1 MSNILKVCDY
11 VTLFLSDATPS
22 GAKADSTSLYRWE
35 IPQGAY
41 MSNERSQVCT
51 VEVTAGS
58 FNHVGNNT
66 AISPAPKS
74 MTIQYI
80 NGGYNQHASSGRP
93 VIAFTTASYLSAA
106 GGSHNCQGTG
116 QLLCQARPNYI
127 EIKILNSRATISTA
141 GDSYELLQT
150 RQLSGCITLK
160 YSYYDAI
167 GTGRNMQSEK

>member
-58 FNHVGNNT
+58 FNHVGTNT
-66 AISPAPKS
+66 SLIPAPKS
-74 MTIQYI
+74 MT
-80 NGGYNQHASSGRP
+80 
-93 VIAFTTASYLSAA
+93 L
-106 GGSHNCQGTG
+106 
-116 QLLCQARPNYI
+116 
-127 EIKILNSRATISTA
+127 
-141 GDSYELLQT
+141 
-150 RQLSGCITLK
+150 
-160 YSYYDAI
+160 
-167 GTGRNMQSEK
+167 